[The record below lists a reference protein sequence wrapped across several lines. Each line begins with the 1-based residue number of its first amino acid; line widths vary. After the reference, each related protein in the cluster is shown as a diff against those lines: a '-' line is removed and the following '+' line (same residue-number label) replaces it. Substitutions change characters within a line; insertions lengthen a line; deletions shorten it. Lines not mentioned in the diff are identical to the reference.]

1 MAPTPDPSGHAGAWP
16 DRWHQT
22 ENMKIRLKRIA
33 IIVEILGGIAILISL
48 IFVGIQLKENTK
60 ATRSS
65 TATATIG
72 TMTDW
77 YVTMGTNAEASSGFW
92 KFLSNPESMKKDEQL
107 QHIYVLHGLLLTFQ
121 NSYYLAQ
128 EGTLDERI
136 PESLNQVI
144 IGVKDQLGFQ
154 LYWKARK
161 SIFFKEYRDYVDKI
175 MNSDSKVS
183 EGIYKMNNE

>member
-1 MAPTPDPSGHAGAWP
+1 
-16 DRWHQT
+16 
-22 ENMKIRLKRIA
+22 MKIKLKKIA
-33 IIVEILGGIAILISL
+33 LIVEILGGVAILISL
-48 IFVGIQLKENTK
+48 IFVGIQLKDNTK

-77 YVTMGTNAEASSGFW
+77 YVTMGTNAEASSSFW
-92 KFLSNPESMKKDEQL
+92 KFLSDPNSMTKEEQL
-107 QHIYVLHGLLLTFQ
+107 QHIYNLHGLLLTFQ
-121 NSYYLAQ
+121 NSYYLAL

-144 IGVKDQLGFQ
+144 IGVKDQPGFQ

-161 SIFFKEYRDYVDKI
+161 SIFFKEYRDYVDEI
-175 MNSDSKVS
+175 MKSNTKVS
-183 EGIYKMNNE
+183 EGIYKRNSE

>member
-1 MAPTPDPSGHAGAWP
+1 
-16 DRWHQT
+16 
-22 ENMKIRLKRIA
+22 MKIKLKKIA
-33 IIVEILGGIAILISL
+33 LRVEIQGGVAILISL
-48 IFVGIQLKENTK
+48 IFVGIQLKDNTK

-77 YVTMGTNAEASSGFW
+77 YVTMGTNAEASSSFW
-92 KFLSNPESMKKDEQL
+92 KFLSDPNSMTKEEQL
-107 QHIYVLHGLLLTFQ
+107 QHIYNLHGLLLTFQ
-121 NSYYLAQ
+121 NSYYLAL

-144 IGVKDQLGFQ
+144 IGVKDQPGFQ

-161 SIFFKEYRDYVDKI
+161 SIFFKEYRDYVDEI
-175 MNSDSKVS
+175 MKSNTKVS
-183 EGIYKMNNE
+183 EGIYKRNSE

>member
-1 MAPTPDPSGHAGAWP
+1 
-16 DRWHQT
+16 
-22 ENMKIRLKRIA
+22 MKIKLKKIA
-33 IIVEILGGIAILISL
+33 LIVEILGGVAILISL
-48 IFVGIQLKENTK
+48 IFVGIQLKDNTK

-77 YVTMGTNAEASSGFW
+77 YVTMGTNSEASSTFW
-92 KFLSNPESMKKDEQL
+92 KFLSDPNSMTKEEQL
-107 QHIYVLHGLLLTFQ
+107 QHIYNLHGLIITFQ
-121 NSYYLAQ
+121 NSYYLAL

-144 IGVKDQLGFQ
+144 IGVKDQPGFQ

-161 SIFFKEYRDYVDKI
+161 SIFFKEYRDYVDEI
-175 MNSDSKVS
+175 MKSDTKVS
-183 EGIYKMNNE
+183 EGIYKRNTE